1 MIQNLISISILMQLM
16 FVIIIALG
24 VIIISGAAYPR
35 IKFKTGK
42 RELDVNDVSFGSNKM
57 YEELNNYNSS
67 GNFNDGIIFVYK
79 LLRNNLSKM
88 ESFPNKNHLT
98 EFEIIN
104 QTVSK
109 TPELKNIST
118 LIIEAYKKY
127 ELARFRAITNS
138 SDLNDMNNITR
149 NMTKHNHYII
159 NTVEWNMDLFLLSII
174 IVTSS
179 TLIYSY
185 YYRKNILTDNVVINY
200 SQTFQGLLG
209 IDQQPPNYFEATKI
223 LRNEIEEYRVR
234 NDQLLKNDLRFLQII
249 NRELEKGEIN
259 YKSFMKMKELHA
271 LHVGKR

>member
-1 MIQNLISISILMQLM
+1 
-16 FVIIIALG
+16 
-24 VIIISGAAYPR
+24 
-35 IKFKTGK
+35 
-42 RELDVNDVSFGSNKM
+42 
-57 YEELNNYNSS
+57 
-67 GNFNDGIIFVYK
+67 
-79 LLRNNLSKM
+79 
-88 ESFPNKNHLT
+88 
-98 EFEIIN
+98 
-104 QTVSK
+104 
-109 TPELKNIST
+109 
-118 LIIEAYKKY
+118 
-127 ELARFRAITNS
+127 
-138 SDLNDMNNITR
+138 
-149 NMTKHNHYII
+149 
-159 NTVEWNMDLFLLSII
+159 MDLFLLSII

-234 NDQLLKNDLRFLQII
+234 NDLLLKNDSRFLQII

>member
-1 MIQNLISISILMQLM
+1 
-16 FVIIIALG
+16 
-24 VIIISGAAYPR
+24 
-35 IKFKTGK
+35 
-42 RELDVNDVSFGSNKM
+42 
-57 YEELNNYNSS
+57 
-67 GNFNDGIIFVYK
+67 
-79 LLRNNLSKM
+79 
-88 ESFPNKNHLT
+88 
-98 EFEIIN
+98 
-104 QTVSK
+104 
-109 TPELKNIST
+109 
-118 LIIEAYKKY
+118 
-127 ELARFRAITNS
+127 
-138 SDLNDMNNITR
+138 MNNITR
-149 NMTKHNHYII
+149 NMTKHNHYIL

>member
-1 MIQNLISISILMQLM
+1 
-16 FVIIIALG
+16 
-24 VIIISGAAYPR
+24 
-35 IKFKTGK
+35 
-42 RELDVNDVSFGSNKM
+42 
-57 YEELNNYNSS
+57 
-67 GNFNDGIIFVYK
+67 
-79 LLRNNLSKM
+79 
-88 ESFPNKNHLT
+88 
-98 EFEIIN
+98 
-104 QTVSK
+104 
-109 TPELKNIST
+109 
-118 LIIEAYKKY
+118 
-127 ELARFRAITNS
+127 
-138 SDLNDMNNITR
+138 
-149 NMTKHNHYII
+149 
-159 NTVEWNMDLFLLSII
+159 MDLFLLSII

-185 YYRKNILTDNVVINY
+185 YYRKNILTDNVIINY